1 MLKLIDLF
9 DLLDTKNGRFYNKN
23 FKFCFSNYLYV
34 YLDCYVKAKQY
45 FKIKKNLFEEYGQEP
60 MTREEEEMERKRF
73 ILMDTVDEE
82 KNIYL
87 CFINFFFRI
96 ILVQ

>member
-34 YLDCYVKAKQY
+34 YLDCYVK
-45 FKIKKNLFEEYGQEP
+45 EP